1 MTFKPLI
8 LSVSCL
14 LTLSACSYLG
24 LGEKEEA
31 TLQGERL
38 SLYDFEKTLQTSPD
52 TQFGLDGSENASVL
66 SLSGSLKGGPDTA
79 MALDEEWNNQFWPQA
94 GGYATHAMRNVA
106 FNKAQPTRKWTRDIG
121 KGATK
126 RMPLSAA
133 PIMANDRVYTLNNE
147 AEVTAVLAETGK
159 KIWTTDI
166 LKSGEDEVVIGGGVA
181 FSGGRIF
188 ATNGFNEVVAI
199 DAGSGEILWR
209 TATKTPIRAAPA
221 ALPDKV
227 FVTTMDNE
235 TLALNAYDGTQIWS
249 HRGLSS
255 GAAVF
260 GAATPALT
268 RDAVITAYSSGEIYA
283 LQMGTGT
290 PLWSENLAPL
300 ARAAGTTGFSDI
312 RALPIVDSNIVYAA
326 SYSNRLSAIDSRT
339 GKQLWQVPLGSGS
352 TPWVSGNRLF
362 MVDSLGTMISVDHAN
377 GQVIWQVDLPRFKD
391 AKDNKGA
398 ITWQG
403 PYLAGGRLLIFG
415 SHGMAQSYN
424 PVDGSLMN
432 EWKIGND
439 ILLPAAIAE
448 GTLYLLGNNGKL
460 TAWE

>member
-1 MTFKPLI
+1 
-8 LSVSCL
+8 
-14 LTLSACSYLG
+14 
-24 LGEKEEA
+24 
-31 TLQGERL
+31 
-38 SLYDFEKTLQTSPD
+38 
-52 TQFGLDGSENASVL
+52 
-66 SLSGSLKGGPDTA
+66 
-79 MALDEEWNNQFWPQA
+79 
-94 GGYATHAMRNVA
+94 
-106 FNKAQPTRKWTRDIG
+106 
-121 KGATK
+121 
-126 RMPLSAA
+126 
-133 PIMANDRVYTLNNE
+133 
-147 AEVTAVLAETGK
+147 
-159 KIWTTDI
+159 
-166 LKSGEDEVVIGGGVA
+166 
-181 FSGGRIF
+181 
-188 ATNGFNEVVAI
+188 
-199 DAGSGEILWR
+199 
-209 TATKTPIRAAPA
+209 
-221 ALPDKV
+221 
-227 FVTTMDNE
+227 
-235 TLALNAYDGTQIWS
+235 
-249 HRGLSS
+249 
-255 GAAVF
+255 